1 MATTKEIKRR
11 IRGINSTR
19 QITKAMELVST
30 AKLRKARQ
38 KLESSRP
45 YYTTVVES
53 IQNVLEY
60 VNLNHPFL
68 LRREV
73 KKTLLVV
80 ITSDRG
86 LAGGYNN
93 NITDMASDLIAED
106 PSAYELVVI
115 GDKARDRLENSGAE
129 LIKSYRGFPEVIDF
143 QHAQRVGKV
152 VMERYASKAVDR
164 VLLLFTRFDTTLQYT
179 PMSLEVLPFSA
190 PKADEK
196 AEKKARTLVTFE
208 PNPDEVLDNLIPLYV
223 VITVFGA
230 LIEAS
235 ASEQA
240 SRRTAMEA
248 ATENADEMIEDLS
261 VSYNRARQAAITNE
275 ITEIVSGANAL
286 Q

>member
-30 AKLRKARQ
+30 AKLRKARLQ
-38 KLESSRP
+38 LESSRP
-45 YYTTVVES
+45 YYNTVLES
-53 IQNVLEY
+53 IQKVLKH
-60 VNLNHPFL
+60 VRINHPYL
-68 LRREV
+68 VRREV
-73 KKTLLVV
+73 EKTLLVV

-93 NITDMASDLIAED
+93 NITDLAEGMITED
-106 PSAYELVVI
+106 PAAYELIVI
-115 GDKARDRLENSGAE
+115 GDKARDRLHDSGSTVLHA
-129 LIKSYRGFPEVIDF
+129 YRGFPELIEFEHAKRIGEQVI
-143 QHAQRVGKV
+143 
-152 VMERYASKAVDR
+152 ERYRTGEIDR
-164 VLLLFTRFDTTLQYT
+164 VLLIFTRFDSTLQYT
-179 PMSLEVLPFSA
+179 PMAYEILPFTPETGEA
-190 PKADEK
+190 ATEP
-196 AEKKARTLVTFE
+196 RTLVTFE

-223 VITVFGA
+223 AISIYGA
-230 LIEAS
+230 LIEAA

-261 VSYNRARQAAITNE
+261 VSYNRARQASITNE

-286 Q
+286 E